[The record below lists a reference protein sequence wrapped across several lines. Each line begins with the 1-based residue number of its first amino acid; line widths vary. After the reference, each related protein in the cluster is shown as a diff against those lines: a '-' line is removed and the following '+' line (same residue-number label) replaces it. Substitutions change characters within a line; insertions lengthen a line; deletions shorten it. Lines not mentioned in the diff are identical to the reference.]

1 MMIKLMY
8 FITPLM
14 FLIVASC
21 GEKNQKAGGKKDPA
35 KVAKKDFCP
44 LLVAKLGQ
52 CTKESSVKQRF
63 NFAHL
68 KKWIYED
75 CEKTRK
81 SDPDKYAKF
90 YECSEKDCNN
100 LNSCLE
106 QILNSEKQ

>member
-1 MMIKLMY
+1 MKVFYIIL
-8 FITPLM
+8 PLF
-14 FLIVASC
+14 FLFTFSC
-21 GEKNQKAGGKKDPA
+21 NEKDQKNSSKNDPA

-52 CTKESSVKQRF
+52 CTKESSVNQRF
-63 NFAHL
+63 NFAHI

-81 SDPDKYAKF
+81 TNPEKYAKF
-90 YECSEKDCNN
+90 YECSEKDCNT